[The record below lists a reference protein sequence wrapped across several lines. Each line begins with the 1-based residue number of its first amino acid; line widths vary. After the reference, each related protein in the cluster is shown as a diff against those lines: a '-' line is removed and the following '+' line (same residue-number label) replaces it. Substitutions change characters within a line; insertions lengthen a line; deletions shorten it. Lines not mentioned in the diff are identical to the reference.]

1 MRAGVELWAHTG
13 DKVVR
18 PAGFKVY
25 TVPAP
30 HVLFHSM
37 AFETM
42 EKYHRRLRQPQI
54 QVNCALLSKLIV
66 TSDPLQESGNV
77 HQNLFQKQNFTT
89 TKVFCSNE
97 FPAL

>member
-1 MRAGVELWAHTG
+1 MGTHREQGC
-13 DKVVR
+13 
-18 PAGFKVY
+18 Y
-25 TVPAP
+25 TSRVQSIHCAP

-89 TKVFCSNE
+89 TKVSCSMDQQ
-97 FPAL
+97 